1 MVELAGMGIY
11 LSLAVV
17 IPLLVGL
24 RIDDAHHSTPVGFGL
39 GLLIGILAGF
49 SGLYL
54 RFRRYL

>member
-1 MVELAGMGIY
+1 MGIY